1 MGLMFRTKDSQR
13 TLFESRN
20 LVPPS
25 KQRRL
30 QASWAESFRAHA
42 LPLIDEEQFALLY
55 CDDNGRPNQPV
66 ATVLGVLLLKEM
78 FALTDAEAL
87 EQLEFSL
94 LWQHALELTPEEA
107 HLAQKT
113 RTNNVLTLHN
123 FRARLLAHDRG
134 RQAFEATTD
143 GILQALGTKV
153 TRQRLDSTHVLSNI
167 AVLSRLGLL
176 CETLRHFLK
185 TLAAEHPR
193 LYGRVSKRLRERYLK
208 EDGSATA
215 YQDAPSGTGKRR
227 LPVCARDLYRLHQLF
242 AGTAAEGLASYALLQ
257 RLLWEQCEVIV
268 DKQRPSTEDDDAGEG
283 GVPVVLKAPE
293 KVGSDS
299 LQSPYDAEATY
310 HGRKGKGYEVQIAE
324 TCVETDDDQTDDDQ
338 TDDDQTDDDQTD
350 TVNRIT
356 HVAVTDACASDEHA
370 TMPVLEALEE
380 RGQRPDELV
389 ADTAFGSGDNAVN
402 AERLGTELVSPVKG
416 PQVDVEERPD
426 TVTEA
431 DFLVEARLRDPAI
444 CPAGYLAREQTSYEK
459 KKHHVVLTFERR
471 SCQTCA
477 LFPLCPVRPNQDG
490 DGYAVTVDLKA
501 VNLERRRR
509 AIASGAFKERY
520 RIRAGIE
527 ATVSELKR
535 RHGLGALRVRGR
547 WRVELAVYLKA
558 LACNFKRMLRA
569 LTPKPEAIAPAMG

>member
-1 MGLMFRTKDSQR
+1 MFRKKDSQR
-13 TLFESRN
+13 NLFESRN
-20 LVPPS
+20 LVPPA

-30 QASWAESFRAHA
+30 QATWAETFRAHA
-42 LPLIDEEQFALLY
+42 LALIDEEQFAPLY

-94 LWQHALELTPEEA
+94 LWQHALELTPDEA
-107 HLAQKT
+107 HLAQK
-113 RTNNVLTLHN
+113 TLHN

-193 LYGRVSKRLRERYLK
+193 LYGRVPKRLRLRYLK
-208 EDGSATA
+208 EDGSATS

-227 LPVCARDLYRLHQLF
+227 LPVCARDLYRLHQLC
-242 AGTAAEGLASYALLQ
+242 AGTAAEGLESYALLQ
-257 RLLWEQCEVIV
+257 RLLAEQCEVIA
-268 DKQRPSTEDDDAGEG
+268 DKQHPSTEDDDAGEG
-283 GVPVVLKAPE
+283 GVPVALKAPE
-293 KVGSDS
+293 HVGSDS

-310 HGRKGKGYEVQIAE
+310 NGRKGKGYEVQIAE
-324 TCVETDDDQTDDDQ
+324 TCVEADDDKADDDKTDDDKTDNDK
-338 TDDDQTDDDQTD
+338 TDNDKTD
-350 TVNRIT
+350 TVNMIT

-389 ADTAFGSGDNAVN
+389 ADTAFGSGDNAIH

-431 DFLVEARLRDPAI
+431 DFLVDARLRDPAI
-444 CPAGYLAREQTSYEK
+444 CPAGHLAREQTSREK

-471 SCQTCA
+471 SCETCA
-477 LFPLCPVRPNQDG
+477 LFPLCPVRPNKDG
-490 DGYAVTVDLKA
+490 DGYAVTVDLRA
-501 VNLERRRR
+501 ANLERRRR

-558 LACNFKRMLRA
+558 LACNIKRMVRA
-569 LTPKPEAIAPAMG
+569 LAPKPEAIVPAMG

>member
-1 MGLMFRTKDSQR
+1 MSEFPPVFYKREAFKHEHEVRAVVAPGQR
-13 TLFESRN
+13 AQNAQVEGDDAGTVELSTTTPRVGHPVGSAESRN
-20 LVPPS
+20 LVPPA

-30 QASWAESFRAHA
+30 QASWAETFRAHA
-42 LPLIDEEQFALLY
+42 LPLIDEEQFASLY

-94 LWQHALELTPEEA
+94 LWQHALELTPDEA

-143 GILQALGTKV
+143 GIFQALGTKV

-193 LYGRVSKRLRERYLK
+193 LYGRVPKRLRERYLK
-208 EDGSATA
+208 EDGNATA

-242 AGTAAEGLASYALLQ
+242 AGTAAEGLESYALLQ
-257 RLLWEQCEVIV
+257 RLLAEQCEVV
-268 DKQRPSTEDDDAGEG
+268 AAKQRPSTEDDDAGEG
-283 GVPVVLKAPE
+283 GVPVALKAPE

-324 TCVETDDDQTDDDQ
+324 TCVEADDDPTDDDP
-338 TDDDQTDDDQTD
+338 TD

-356 HVAVTDACASDEHA
+356 HVAVTDACVSDEHA

-389 ADTAFGSGDNAVN
+389 ADTAFGSGDNAMA
-402 AERLGTELVSPVKG
+402 AERFGTELVSPVKG
-416 PQVDVEERPD
+416 PQIDVEERPE

-431 DFLVEARLRDPAI
+431 DFLVEARIRDPAI
-444 CPAGYLAREQTSYEK
+444 CPAGYLARGK
-459 KKHHVVLTFERR
+459 RRVRR
-471 SCQTCA
+471 S
-477 LFPLCPVRPNQDG
+477 P
-490 DGYAVTVDLKA
+490 
-501 VNLERRRR
+501 
-509 AIASGAFKERY
+509 I
-520 RIRAGIE
+520 
-527 ATVSELKR
+527 
-535 RHGLGALRVRGR
+535 
-547 WRVELAVYLKA
+547 
-558 LACNFKRMLRA
+558 M
-569 LTPKPEAIAPAMG
+569 

>member
-1 MGLMFRTKDSQR
+1 
-13 TLFESRN
+13 
-20 LVPPS
+20 
-25 KQRRL
+25 
-30 QASWAESFRAHA
+30 
-42 LPLIDEEQFALLY
+42 LY

-94 LWQHALELTPEEA
+94 LWQHDLELSPDEA
-107 HLAQKT
+107 HLAQK
-113 RTNNVLTLHN
+113 TLHN
-123 FRARLLAHDRG
+123 FRARLLAYDRG

-193 LYGRVSKRLRERYLK
+193 LYGRVPKRLRERYLK
-208 EDGSATA
+208 EDGSATS

-227 LPVCARDLYRLHQLF
+227 LPVCARDLYRLHQLC
-242 AGTAAEGLASYALLQ
+242 AGTAAEGLESYALLQ
-257 RLLWEQCEVIV
+257 RLLWEQCEVIA
-268 DKQRPSTEDDDAGEG
+268 DKQHPSTEDDDAGEG
-283 GVPVVLKAPE
+283 GVPVALKAPE
-293 KVGSDS
+293 HVGSDS

-310 HGRKGKGYEVQIAE
+310 NGRKGKGYEVQIAE
-324 TCVETDDDQTDDDQ
+324 TCVETDDDQTD
-338 TDDDQTDDDQTD
+338 
-350 TVNRIT
+350 TVNMIT

-389 ADTAFGSGDNAVN
+389 ADTAFGSGDNAIH

-416 PQVDVEERPD
+416 PPVEVEPQPEA
-426 TVTEA
+426 VTKA
-431 DFLVEARLRDPAI
+431 DFHVEAGLEDPAI
-444 CPAGYLAREQTSYEK
+444 CPAGHLAREQTPGEGRS
-459 KKHHVVLTFERR
+459 HAVVLTFEREGCE
-471 SCQTCA
+471 SCA
-477 LFPLCPVRPNQDG
+477 LRSRCPVQRNPAG
-490 DGYAVTVDLKA
+490 DGYVVTVDLKA
-501 VNLERRRR
+501 VNLARRRR
-509 AIASGAFKERY
+509 AMASGAFRERY

-558 LACNFKRMLRA
+558 LACNIKRMVRA